1 MASQKEENAKQ
12 LLHELAKSISTLIF
26 GSFEEVGEVTF
37 EDKEAEEKYNK
48 YITLAEEGKIN
59 EAENALYGDRD
70 LENQEDLRMA
80 LRFFD
85 YINQY
90 TNEYLEKCDYS
101 RVEIK
106 DGMDSVLQEFGYNGF
121 DGIDALDEYF

>member
-26 GSFEEVGEVTF
+26 GSFEEVGEITF
-37 EDKEAEEKYNK
+37 EDKETEEKYKK
-48 YITLAEEGKIN
+48 YISLAEEGKIN

-70 LENQEDLRMA
+70 YDNQEDLRMA

-90 TNEYLEKCDYS
+90 SNEYLEKCDYS
-101 RVEIK
+101 Q
-106 DGMDSVLQEFGYNGF
+106 S
-121 DGIDALDEYF
+121 